1 MIRKNDTICSKCF
14 YYLSIQ
20 CLGPKKT
27 KSLDLI
33 VCIVIVDFSSFSN
46 QGQQMKFLSTFKI
59 SKGFDRWLQLVD
71 DLQPYMDEY
80 GYKMLFASTNDDETV
95 VYDLGETDDPEK
107 AMKMLSLPE
116 VINMRKEAGVDLES
130 QETLSTIS
138 KHKVW

>member
-33 VCIVIVDFSSFSN
+33 VRVVIVDFSSFSN

-59 SKGFDRWLQLVD
+59 KVLERWLQLVD

-80 GYKMLFASTNDDETV
+80 GYKMFFASTYDDETV
-95 VYDLGETDDPEK
+95 IFDLNATDDQEK
-107 AMKMLSLPE
+107 ALKMLNLSE
-116 VINMRKEAGVDLES
+116 VINMRKNTGIYLES
-130 QETLSTIS
+130 QETLSVIS

>member
-1 MIRKNDTICSKCF
+1 
-14 YYLSIQ
+14 
-20 CLGPKKT
+20 
-27 KSLDLI
+27 
-33 VCIVIVDFSSFSN
+33 
-46 QGQQMKFLSTFKI
+46 MKFLSTFKI
-59 SKGFDRWLQLVD
+59 KGLERWLQLVD

-80 GYKMLFASTNDDETV
+80 GYKMFFASTNDDETV
-95 VYDLGETDDPEK
+95 VNDLGETDDPEK

>member
-14 YYLSIQ
+14 YFLSIQ

-46 QGQQMKFLSTFKI
+46 KGQQIKFLSTFKI
-59 SKGFDRWLQLVD
+59 KGLERWLQLVD

-80 GYKMLFASTNDDETV
+80 GYKMFFASTNDDETV
-95 VYDLGETDDPEK
+95 IFDLNETDDQEK
-107 AMKMLSLPE
+107 AIKMLNLSE
-116 VINMRKEAGVDLES
+116 VINMRKKTGIYLES
-130 QETLSTIS
+130 QETLSVIT

>member
-46 QGQQMKFLSTFKI
+46 KGQQMKFLSTFEI
-59 SKGFDRWLQLVD
+59 KGLERWLQLVD
-71 DLQPYMDEY
+71 DLQPYMDEF
-80 GYKMLFASTNDDETV
+80 GYKMFFASTNNDETV
-95 VYDLGETDDPEK
+95 IFDLNETDDQEK
-107 AMKMLSLPE
+107 AMKMLNLSE
-116 VINMRKEAGVDLES
+116 VINMRKKPEY
-130 QETLSTIS
+130 IM
-138 KHKVW
+138 KV

>member
-14 YYLSIQ
+14 YFLSIQ

-46 QGQQMKFLSTFKI
+46 KGQQMKFLSTFKI
-59 SKGFDRWLQLVD
+59 KVLERWLQLVD

-80 GYKMLFASTNDDETV
+80 GYKMFFASTNDDETV
-95 VYDLGETDDPEK
+95 IFDLNENEDQEK
-107 AMKMLSLPE
+107 AMKMLNLSEL
-116 VINMRKEAGVDLES
+116 INMRKETGIDL
-130 QETLSTIS
+130 
-138 KHKVW
+138 